1 MPTPVTDELAAEVI
15 ARLRHDLAATLGDD
29 HEQLVCQQVAS
40 IRTFVDEAEWF
51 VRKVIEDV
59 QQRLHDE
66 RIDTVWP
73 RCPRHHR
80 HPLWE
85 HDGAWVC
92 EQDGIVVARV
102 GQLARSAGEPVLR

>member
-1 MPTPVTDELAAEVI
+1 MSSPVTDELAADVI
-15 ARLRHDLAATLGDD
+15 ARLRHDLAASLGED
-29 HEQLVCQQVAS
+29 HEQLVRQQVAS
-40 IRTFVDEAEWF
+40 VRTFVDEAEWF

-66 RIDTVWP
+66 RIDTLWP

-85 HDGAWVC
+85 RDGAWVC
-92 EQDGIVVARV
+92 EQDGIVGARA
-102 GQLARSAGEPVLR
+102 GQLARLAGEAALL